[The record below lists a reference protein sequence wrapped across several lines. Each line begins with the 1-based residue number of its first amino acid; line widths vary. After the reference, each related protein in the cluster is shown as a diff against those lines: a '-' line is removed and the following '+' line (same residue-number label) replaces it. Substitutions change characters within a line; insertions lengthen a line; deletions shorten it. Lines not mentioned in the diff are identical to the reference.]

1 MVDGISGDN
10 NPIKI
15 KLNGT
20 QKSISLD
27 KLKGLKLKPIFDK
40 LKMDINGDGKID
52 EKDKL
57 DTNTNGTIDTD
68 AENDLM
74 QKFLLNISSE
84 NHEITQE
91 VFPETDISV
100 NKEYFA
106 ALEDLADQQTDAE
119 ETEVDSEKQPETPST
134 MKVKPGWGN
143 LRIAKEAL
151 KAQGIEN
158 PTSEQIQKARVAI
171 EDANPDQVKVWK
183 KDNNP
188 GIPKGTKYFYA
199 NAEIKIPDLKAVLGI
214 ESDDEVEETE
224 DVEEVQEVEEVNKPD
239 EVDAPT
245 EVTPETPVQ
254 PLKTDSVIA
263 NPTKQSKK
271 TNDCWLLSGTNALLN
286 TSWGKK
292 AINESIQ
299 KDASG
304 NVTVTLKGA
313 DNKQIKVT
321 KAEIEEAKASGLYS
335 EGDDN
340 MIALEIAINK
350 YKEELHPQTASERE
364 INGLSIN
371 WGEGYELFH
380 LITGKEVK
388 RASNGIEPIGYTHP
402 DYVKKGLDVEKALDT
417 MRDNPDEVAM
427 VVSFQNRGGDPFGKI
442 TIDGVEISQKH
453 AYSVLR
459 VEKDANGKEYVI
471 LVNPRNSA
479 EEIKI
484 SKEGFLKHLDAA
496 DAISKND
503 DTLQIKE
510 KTPFKFPPL
519 S

>member
-1 MVDGISGDN
+1 MVDGVSNDN
-10 NPIKI
+10 NNQIRI

-20 QKSISLD
+20 EKSISLD
-27 KLKGLKLKPIFDK
+27 KLKGLKLKPIFDN

-52 EKDKL
+52 EKDRI
-57 DTNTNGTIDTD
+57 DTNANGTIDTD
-68 AENDLM
+68 VENDLM
-74 QKFLLNISSE
+74 QKFLLNISGE
-84 NHEITQE
+84 NHEISQE
-91 VFPETDISV
+91 VFPETDIAV

-106 ALEDLADQQTDAE
+106 ALEDLAEQQTAAE
-119 ETEVDSEKQPETPST
+119 ESETT
-134 MKVKPGWGN
+134 TNTRNTTLKVKPGWGN
-143 LRIAKEAL
+143 LQITKEAL

-158 PTSEQIQKARVAI
+158 PTSEQIQKARTAI
-171 EDANPDQVKVWK
+171 EDANPEQVKVWQ

-188 GIPKGTKYFYA
+188 NIPKGTKYFYA

-214 ESDDEVEETE
+214 ETAEPVEDVADVKEVTNPDELTPIPETSTQPQVEEP
-224 DVEEVQEVEEVNKPD
+224 QE
-239 EVDAPT
+239 
-245 EVTPETPVQ
+245 
-254 PLKTDSVIA
+254 TDCVISK
-263 NPTKQSKK
+263 PTKQSKK

-286 TSWGKK
+286 TTWGRR

-299 KDASG
+299 KDSSG

-313 DNKQIKVT
+313 DNKQIHIT

-388 RASNGIEPIGYTHP
+388 RASNRVEAFGYSHP
-402 DYVKKGLDVEKALDT
+402 DYVKKGLDIEKALDT

-427 VVSFQNRGGDPFGKI
+427 VVSFSNPSNLLSKI
-442 TIDGVEISQKH
+442 NADGVELSPKH
-453 AYSVLR
+453 AYSVSR
-459 VEKDANGKEYVI
+459 VEKDETGKEYVI
-471 LVNPRNSA
+471 LVNPRNSG

-484 SKEGFLKHLDAA
+484 SKEEFLKYLDAA
-496 DAISKND
+496 DAIAQND
-503 DTLQIKE
+503 DSLQTKAP
-510 KTPFKFPPL
+510 TPLKFPPL